1 MTTVVTAAPI
11 RLLISSLGGLAAL
24 VVAVALL
31 VVVLI
36 AALVGGRSGTS
47 GPLGAVDALPYGLTS
62 QPSEVALSEI
72 PPDQLAVMRQAAATA
87 PCPLNWSVLAGVA
100 RVESV
105 FGTNMAT
112 SSAGAIGYGQFLPG
126 TWAMP
131 GIGNGGNPYDYR
143 DALPAMARYL
153 CASGAGQDLRRA
165 LFAYNHADWY
175 VDEVLAF
182 AAQYG
187 TRPAPASGGSLA
199 PGWAALPA
207 LNQYDR
213 RYYRSDTTWL
223 MWRDA
228 ACSAASLAWLLR
240 AYGDGTPSIDGA
252 IDLIGRDTGITTGQ
266 GLSDHTAPALAAAI
280 AKAGLAARRGQM
292 HSIAQLKTWLDQ
304 GPLLLD
310 GQSWFIK
317 GHWFVALGY
326 DDAGIV
332 TRDSSSHNTQY
343 LSWARLYGEVG
354 FSGWVVG
361 VDGAVPAEHAA
372 AAAADVHD
380 DGAAYAV
387 S

>member
-1 MTTVVTAAPI
+1 MTLVTAHPV
-11 RLLISSLGGLAAL
+11 RLLVASLGGLAAL
-24 VVAVALL
+24 VVAAGLL
-31 VVVLI
+31 VVVLV
-36 AALVGGRSGTS
+36 AALVGGQSGT
-47 GPLGAVDALPYGLTS
+47 GLPLGAVDALPHSVPS
-62 QPSEVALSEI
+62 QPSDAALSEI
-72 PPDQLAVMRQAAATA
+72 PPDQLAVMHQAAATA
-87 PCPLNWSVLAGVA
+87 PCPLDWSVLAGVA

-112 SSAGAIGYGQFLPG
+112 STAGAIGYGQFLPG
-126 TWAMP
+126 TWALP

-143 DALPAMARYL
+143 DAIPAMARYL
-153 CASGAGQDLRRA
+153 CASGAGQDLHRA

-175 VDEVLAF
+175 VDEVLTF

-187 TRPAPASGGSLA
+187 TLPASTSGGSLVA
-199 PGWAALPA
+199 SWAALPA

-213 RYYRSDTTWL
+213 RYYRSDTSWPL
-223 MWRDA
+223 WRDA

-240 AYGDGTPSIDGA
+240 AYGDGTPSIDDA

-266 GLSDHTAPALAAAI
+266 GLSDHTAPALAAALG
-280 AKAGLAARRGQM
+280 KAGLSARRGQM
-292 HSIAQLKTWLDQ
+292 HSSAQLKTWLDQ

-310 GQSWFIK
+310 GQSWLIN

-361 VDGAVPAEHAA
+361 VNGAAPATHTSAQ
-372 AAAADVHD
+372 AADLHD